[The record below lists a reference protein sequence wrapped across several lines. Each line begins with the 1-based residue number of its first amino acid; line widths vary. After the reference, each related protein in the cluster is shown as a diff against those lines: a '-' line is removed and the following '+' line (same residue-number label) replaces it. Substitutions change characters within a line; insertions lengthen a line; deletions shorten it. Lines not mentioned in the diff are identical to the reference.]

1 VKRYPAQPIPL
12 LSLKTME
19 DQILIRP
26 VYQRNFVWP
35 KDKQEGLLDT
45 ILKNSYIPEV
55 VWNLVKN
62 QEVEAEVIDGQQRLI
77 TIFQFLNNELK
88 IGEDTIVD
96 KTDLSGMYYKDLPP
110 KFKTIVD
117 SYTLNVVK
125 LEGTRSEIEEMF
137 RKLQS
142 GIQLNKVEFRHALSG
157 SIQDYVRA
165 VIKHPFF
172 VESVKADEKRNKRM
186 KFNEVVEQLLLL
198 ELFGISDIKDT
209 NINKM
214 YREYNDKAISKV
226 TKDRI
231 KDVLDYLHSA
241 FGNEYSKYFKKT
253 TIHELY
259 LVLNEYIDDDPKGKN
274 VDQFAR
280 WWVEFQNNASYQKTL
295 PIDERDKQYGEYLDY
310 MSGGTGTKQFLEGRK
325 TILLKSWLEWLEDVK
340 SGGKKTLES
349 LVS

>member
-1 VKRYPAQPIPL
+1 MKRYPAQPIPL

-19 DQILIRP
+19 NQILIRP

-35 KDKQEGLLDT
+35 KDKQEGLIDT
-45 ILKNSYIPEV
+45 ILKNNYIPEV

-62 QEVEAEVIDGQQRLI
+62 QEYEAEVIDGQQRLI
-77 TIFQFLNNELK
+77 TIFLFLNNELK
-88 IGEDTIVD
+88 IGEGTVVD
-96 KTDLSGMYYKDLPP
+96 KVDLGGLYYKELPP

-125 LEGTRSEIEEMF
+125 LEGTRAEIEEMF

-142 GIQLNKVEFRHALSG
+142 GVQLNKVEFRHAQSG
-157 SIQDYVRA
+157 SIQNYVSA
-165 VIKHPFF
+165 IIKHPFF

-186 KFNEVVEQLLLL
+186 KYNEVIEQLLLL
-198 ELFGISDIKDT
+198 ELYGLTDIKDA
-209 NINKM
+209 NITKM
-214 YREYNDKAISKV
+214 YKEYNDKTISKA

-231 KDVLDYLHSA
+231 KDILDYLHSA

-259 LVLNEYIDDDPKGKN
+259 LVLSEYIDDDPEGKN
-274 VDQFAR
+274 VDQFAK
-280 WWVEFQNNASYQKTL
+280 WWIGFQNDVNYQKAL
-295 PIDERDKQYGEYLDY
+295 PINERDMQYAEYLDY
-310 MSGGTGTKQFLEGRK
+310 MSGGSGTKQFLEGRK
-325 TILLKSWLEWLEDVK
+325 NVLLKSWKEWLEGVK
-340 SGGKKTLES
+340 SGGKETLES